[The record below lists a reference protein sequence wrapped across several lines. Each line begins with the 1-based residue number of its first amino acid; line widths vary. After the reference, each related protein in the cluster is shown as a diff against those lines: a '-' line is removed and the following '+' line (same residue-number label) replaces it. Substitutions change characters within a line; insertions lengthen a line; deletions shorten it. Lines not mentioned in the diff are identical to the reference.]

1 MLVTLHLFAR
11 ISILMNCLIEFVGIF
26 LRHLQIW
33 IIIFGLQ
40 IKLNCLCLIQWLF
53 KMCIVLVILTFILLF
68 IFNLQ
73 CFYVFEVHYSAVHSV
88 SEREIFAHN
97 AIMFFLVQ
105 KFAAMW
111 TLVNFQRFLLNSRWI
126 YWLTSSFVH
135 EAVSMTM
142 VTFCLI
148 RVSFS
153 ILLCK
158 NRLH

>member
-1 MLVTLHLFAR
+1 MLVTLHMFAR
-11 ISILMNCLIEFVGIF
+11 ISLLMNCLIEFVGIF

-40 IKLNCLCLIQWLF
+40 IKLNCLCLIQCLF

-97 AIMFFLVQ
+97 EIMFFLVQ
-105 KFAAMW
+105 KFGFILV
-111 TLVNFQRFLLNSRWI
+111 LVNFQRFLVNSRWI
-126 YWLTSSFVH
+126 YWLTSSFIH
-135 EAVSMTM
+135 EAISMTLA
-142 VTFCLI
+142 TSCWI
-148 RVSFS
+148 HASFS
-153 ILLCK
+153 ILLCQ